1 MNDKSIREIK
11 NRYKNLIRKKTGEN
25 KIKTWKALQYA
36 PLTDLEKMNL
46 EKGKHWFG
54 EEEWI
59 KISKYF
65 LPNRSPEFLQQ

>member
-1 MNDKSIREIK
+1 MSDKSLREIK

-25 KIKTWKALQYA
+25 KIKIWKALQYA
-36 PLTDLEKMNL
+36 PLTETELQNL
-46 EKGKHWFG
+46 QKGKQWFG
-54 EEEWI
+54 VDEWV